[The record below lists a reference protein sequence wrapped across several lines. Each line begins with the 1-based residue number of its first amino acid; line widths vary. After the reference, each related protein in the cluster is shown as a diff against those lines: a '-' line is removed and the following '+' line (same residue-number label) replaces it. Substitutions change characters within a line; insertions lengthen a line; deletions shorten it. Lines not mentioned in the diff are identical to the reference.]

1 MSGMVTIACLQTHPV
16 LGDVDANLERQQQ
29 LLADALG
36 HGAQIIILPE
46 CSTGGYAFASRDEAA
61 AVAEDVA
68 QVRGPAI
75 ELWLRWCEQFGIYLV
90 GGLVE
95 RSGEDL
101 YNAAVLVG
109 PSGLVGTYRKT
120 HLWGIE
126 HDLYRPGDLGVP
138 VFETPVGRIGML
150 ICYDAWFPECA
161 RIQALQGAD
170 LICMPANWV
179 PVPTQSNDVPVI
191 ANQLCMTA
199 AHTNLVYV
207 AAASRVGVERGQS
220 FIGRSIVVDHTGA
233 PLAGPASATDEEV
246 ITALIAPTASRAQRH
261 GNPFNQP
268 LRDRRLDIYGE
279 MLGSAHS
286 PGPY

>member
-1 MSGMVTIACLQTHPV
+1 MGDLLTIACLQTAPV
-16 LGDVDANLERQQQ
+16 IGDVETNLARQR
-29 LLADALG
+29 LMVSEAVDR
-36 HGAQIIILPE
+36 GASIVVLPE
-46 CSTGGYAFASRDEAA
+46 CSTGGYMFESPEEAA
-61 AVAEDVA
+61 TVAEDLEA
-68 QVRGPAI
+68 ADGPA
-75 ELWLRWCEQFGIYLV
+75 LTAWTWWCDQYGIHLV

-95 RSGEDL
+95 QAGTDL

-109 PSGLVGTYRKT
+109 PDGVVGSYRKT

-126 HDLYRPGDLGVP
+126 IGLYKPGDVGLP
-138 VFETPVGRIGML
+138 VYETPVGRIGML

-161 RIQALQGAD
+161 RIEALQGAD

-179 PVPTQSNDVPVI
+179 PVPTQADGVPVI

-207 AAASRVGVERGQS
+207 AAASRVGIERGQP
-220 FIGRSIVVDHTGA
+220 FIGRSIVVDHSGA
-233 PLAGPASATDEEV
+233 PLAGPASGTDEEIV
-246 ITALIAPTASRAQRH
+246 TAEIAPLASRAERR

-268 LRDRRLDIYGE
+268 LRDRRLDLYGE
-279 MLGSAHS
+279 MLGSSHT

>member
-1 MSGMVTIACLQTHPV
+1 MADTLTIACLQTDPV
-16 LGDVDANLERQQQ
+16 IGDVDANLARQRSMVAEAVER
-29 LLADALG
+29 
-36 HGAQIIILPE
+36 GAGMVVLPE
-46 CSTGGYAFASRDEAA
+46 CSTGGYVFDSPDEAA
-61 AVAEDVA
+61 TVAEDIA
-68 QVRGPAI
+68 AGDGPA
-75 ELWLRWCEQFGIYLV
+75 LMAWQQWCAQYGIHLV

-95 RSGEDL
+95 RSGDDL
-101 YNAAVLVG
+101 YNAAALVG
-109 PSGLVGTYRKT
+109 PDGVIGGYRKT

-126 HDLYRPGDLGVP
+126 TGLYRPGDLGLP
-138 VFETPVGRIGML
+138 VYDTPVGRIGML

-161 RIQALQGAD
+161 RIEALQGAD

-179 PVPTQSNDVPVI
+179 PVPTQADGVPVI

-207 AAASRVGVERGQS
+207 AAASRVGVERGQP

-233 PLAGPASATDEEV
+233 PLAGPASGTEEEIVTAT
-246 ITALIAPTASRAQRH
+246 IAPIGSRAERR

-268 LRDRRLDIYGE
+268 LRDRRLDLYGE
-279 MLGSAHS
+279 MLGSAHA